1 MRRDSVMMRF
11 YKELPTI
18 ICISTLFGCC
28 LFTFFHLTAYI
39 ISPPENPVVKEFTH
53 RLKTEGPTSAQQFL
67 VRAGSPNSP
76 IYYDVLDIPWF
87 SPVETVKKAYR
98 EKLMIYHPD
107 KFGGDAEEA
116 NMKIHQ
122 AREAYQALTS
132 KERCM
137 YDYKLGSGIR
147 HFADCNQAWLD
158 REAEMFNEKRKE
170 AKEAKKRR
178 GGHKTI
184 QAARQENPQEQE
196 SVQMQEND
204 QRQETA
210 TSEKPVATGTNKV
223 AGPIATR
230 GKKFFQKVKD
240 IGIAARAACFFVAGW
255 IVVYFGRGPPIRFR

>member
-1 MRRDSVMMRF
+1 MRRDSVMTRF

-76 IYYDVLDIPWF
+76 IHYDVLDIPWF

-107 KFGGDAEEA
+107 KFGGDEEEA

-122 AREAYQALTS
+122 AREAYQVLTS

-147 HFADCNQAWLD
+147 HLPTATKHGSTGKPRCSTKSGK
-158 REAEMFNEKRKE
+158 KRK
-170 AKEAKKRR
+170 KRKKRKR
-178 GGHKTI
+178 EEGDI
-184 QAARQENPQEQE
+184 RQ
-196 SVQMQEND
+196 SRRRDKKIHRSKRVSRCKKM
-204 QRQETA
+204 
-210 TSEKPVATGTNKV
+210 
-223 AGPIATR
+223 TR
-230 GKKFFQKVKD
+230 GKKQQPAESPSQLEQTKSQDLLLHVARSFFRRSKTS
-240 IGIAARAACFFVAGW
+240 A
-255 IVVYFGRGPPIRFR
+255 